1 MEQNQTQTKNQ
12 SPQSPKSKNPKAT
25 VLFSGGLDSRL
36 AVKVLQDQNVDVET
50 LFFELPFAGG
60 CCADTSCTIN
70 FSEQE
75 KIKHN
80 IENVMSGPL
89 FHEYLEIIKNPKH
102 GRGTNMNPCK
112 DCRIFIFSKAKKIA
126 EKNNSDFIATGEVL
140 NQRPMSQKEN
150 DLKLIEEESNLKG
163 KLLRPLS
170 AKFLEET
177 DAEEQ
182 GLIDRNLLPV
192 INGRQRKT
200 QQELAKK
207 YNITYPN
214 PGGGCL
220 LCEDNYSDKLQDLF
234 NHKPIIEITPQEIL
248 TLNIGRHFRSKT
260 NKSKIILGKDQLEN
274 RNLELLNKKM
284 NWNISIP
291 MKAGPTVIF
300 ENKEDKQ
307 LAEELINAYSIK
319 DLKLR
324 EKFKD
329 IQI

>member
-1 MEQNQTQTKNQ
+1 
-12 SPQSPKSKNPKAT
+12 
-25 VLFSGGLDSRL
+25 
-36 AVKVLQDQNVDVET
+36 
-50 LFFELPFAGG
+50 
-60 CCADTSCTIN
+60 
-70 FSEQE
+70 
-75 KIKHN
+75 
-80 IENVMSGPL
+80 
-89 FHEYLEIIKNPKH
+89 
-102 GRGTNMNPCK
+102 
-112 DCRIFIFSKAKKIA
+112 
-126 EKNNSDFIATGEVL
+126 
-140 NQRPMSQKEN
+140 MSQKEN

-177 DAEEQ
+177 DAEKQ